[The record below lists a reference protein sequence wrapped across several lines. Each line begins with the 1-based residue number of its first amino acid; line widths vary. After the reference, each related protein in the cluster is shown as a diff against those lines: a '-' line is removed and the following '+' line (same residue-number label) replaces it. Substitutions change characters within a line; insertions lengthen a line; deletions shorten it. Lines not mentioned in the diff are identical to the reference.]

1 MANIKDIRVRVS
13 SVKNTQQITRA
24 MRMVS
29 AAKLRL
35 AQENIENLLPYARKL
50 LEVIADVAKAHNVHH
65 KLLEP
70 VEDSQKILLVVITS
84 DRGLCGGFNHNI
96 NRYVEKWFWENQ
108 SKKEVIDFL
117 FVGKKASEYFKTRK
131 LPQPRRTILNLARK
145 VSYTMAQEVAR
156 QLMEEFS
163 HGEYDEIQLVYN
175 EFKSVIVQKLVT
187 ETLLPVDLSKSSF
200 LYQEDEKA
208 PFSEDLIFE
217 PNPRHVVDTLLHKH
231 FSVQVYRCL
240 CESVAAEHAARMN
253 AMESATNNAKEM
265 ISQLT
270 LTYNKLRQAAITTEL
285 TEICSGAEALKK
297 A

>member
-1 MANIKDIRVRVS
+1 MANIKDIRNRVS

-35 AQENIENLLPYARKL
+35 AQENIQNLLPYARQL
-50 LEVIADVAKAHNVHH
+50 LEVIADVARAHNVHH

-70 VEDSQKILLVVITS
+70 VENPQRILLVVIAS

-96 NRYVEKWFWENQ
+96 NRYVEKWFLENQ
-108 SKKEVIDFL
+108 SQKKRIDFL
-117 FVGKKASEYFKTRK
+117 FVGKKASEYFKIRK
-131 LPQPRRTILNLARK
+131 FPQPRKTILNLSRK
-145 VSYTMAQEVAR
+145 VSYSMAQEVAK
-156 QLMEEFS
+156 QLMAEFS
-163 HGEYDEIQLVYN
+163 QGDYDEIQLIYN
-175 EFKSVIVQKLVT
+175 EFKSVIVQKLIV
-187 ETLLPVDLSKSSF
+187 EALLPVDLSKSSF
-200 LYQEDEKA
+200 LNQEDQKA

-217 PNPRHVVDTLLHKH
+217 PSPQHVVDTLLHKH

-253 AMESATNNAKEM
+253 AMENATNNAKEM

-297 A
+297 G